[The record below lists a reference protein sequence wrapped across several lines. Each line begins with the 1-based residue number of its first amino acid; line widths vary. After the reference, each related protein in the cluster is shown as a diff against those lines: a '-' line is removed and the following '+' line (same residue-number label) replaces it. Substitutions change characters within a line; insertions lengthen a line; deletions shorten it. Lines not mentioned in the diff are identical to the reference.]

1 MLKGYI
7 EGYYG
12 RFFSAEERSEVLNH
26 MGQLN
31 MDFYLYGPK
40 EDRYHRIDWDKP
52 YPAPEETNLKS
63 FIRQSNKNS
72 IKPIFAI
79 SPGLKLNKYSN
90 KTKKSLIDKVTQARK
105 IGFKD
110 FAIFFDDI
118 DHDRNEAL
126 SKTHLKVI
134 EDVASIKGI
143 ARNSLM
149 VCPTVYCKSFAKGNV
164 RDNEYL
170 QVMSENIDPT
180 IQILWTGDEVV
191 SKKIPIKSLRDLQNL
206 FKNPIIIWDNFY
218 ANDYCPSRFFIGP
231 YTGRKSLDKSVA
243 GIGINP
249 TGMPM
254 TDKICLE
261 RFVSS
266 KTDRQILKS
275 YQVPESFMKLLPFF
289 SNPFERNQTLNEKR
303 IDQLLSTQNDLCI
316 EWKSELQLEWS
327 PFLWKFYLDLILLK
341 KINKADSKFNLEDW
355 LQRRY
360 SDPLKKTILRN

>member
-1 MLKGYI
+1 
-7 EGYYG
+7 
-12 RFFSAEERSEVLNH
+12 
-26 MGQLN
+26 
-31 MDFYLYGPK
+31 
-40 EDRYHRIDWDKP
+40 
-52 YPAPEETNLKS
+52 
-63 FIRQSNKNS
+63 
-72 IKPIFAI
+72 
-79 SPGLKLNKYSN
+79 
-90 KTKKSLIDKVTQARK
+90 
-105 IGFKD
+105 
-110 FAIFFDDI
+110 
-118 DHDRNEAL
+118 
-126 SKTHLKVI
+126 
-134 EDVASIKGI
+134 
-143 ARNSLM
+143 
-149 VCPTVYCKSFAKGNV
+149 
-164 RDNEYL
+164 
-170 QVMSENIDPT
+170 MSENIDPT

-191 SKKIPIKSLRDLQNL
+191 NKKIPIKSLRDLQNL

-231 YTGRKSLDKSVA
+231 YIGRKSLDKSVA

-289 SNPFERNQTLNEKR
+289 SNPFERNQTLNVKR